1 MELSKMS
8 AVKVVMAGCATAAVC
23 LVAVVL
29 LGWSLRSFWEF
40 DANRKLQNT
49 QLEKLRAEIVKAE
62 GVVASKRQDV
72 ALIAE
77 KWLEYSELTNAIDRA
92 KQCVAELNKQFEVL
106 SRNKTTLDGEMAALQ
121 NAVSLTNSLL
131 LSKCDE
137 LESIK
142 SELVEGERQKKLLA
156 GLAGEIASKKQESE
170 NIDRA
175 IEAKEGRQAKLE
187 SSYFALQTL
196 AAAAHTNLSAMTEQA
211 SSLQS
216 IMGLRKET
224 IASME
229 SEIKMLEE
237 RKKSLTKDNDD
248 IEKSILMKSPKEKT
262 LMNRL
267 AELAGQYLDATN
279 QLAMARAQL
288 KQEIAEAQAEVDADT
303 LQKNKKA
310 EEQLANAK
318 AVVAAAEAKASG
330 IVSDAKTASAEI
342 EKTTKADKEAAE
354 KARLEKSSAELA
366 AAQARKARIDDE
378 ERSKAAVERLAEL
391 TMQIKA
397 AEKTALAD
405 KEKALSAK
413 VELEKLQAEVAAL
426 KETEECLAE
435 SIAARQKT
443 LKKLAEDNDK

>member
-1 MELSKMS
+1 MELSKTNALKVILMA
-8 AVKVVMAGCATAAVC
+8 AVTATVC

-29 LGWSLRSFWEF
+29 FGWSLRAFWEF
-40 DANRKLQNT
+40 DANRKLQNA

-62 GVVASKRQDV
+62 DVVASKHRDV

-77 KWLEYSELTNAIDRA
+77 KWREYSELTNAINKA
-92 KQCVAELNKQFEVL
+92 KQSIAELNKHLEGI
-106 SRNKTTLDGEMAALQ
+106 SKNKTALGGEIAALQ

-137 LESIK
+137 LKSVK

-156 GLAGEIASKKQESE
+156 GLAGEIASKKQELE

-175 IEAKEGRQAKLE
+175 IEAKEGKQAKLE

-196 AAAAHTNLSAMTEQA
+196 AATAHTNLSAMTEQA
-211 SSLQS
+211 SGLQS

-237 RKKSLTKDNDD
+237 RKKTLTKDNDD

-279 QLAMARAQL
+279 QLAMARTQL

-303 LQKNKKA
+303 QLKNKQA
-310 EEQLANAK
+310 EEQLARAK
-318 AVVAAAEAKASG
+318 AVVADAEVKASG
-330 IVSDAKTASAEI
+330 IVSDAKTAAAEI
-342 EKTTKADKEAAE
+342 EKTTKTDKESAE

-391 TMQIKA
+391 TVQIKA

-405 KEKALSAK
+405 KEKAASAK
-413 VELEKLQAEVAAL
+413 VELEKIQAEVAAL
-426 KETEECLAE
+426 KETEERLAE
-435 SIAARQKT
+435 SIAARQKA